1 LIDERQAFYYTQ
13 KKGQLR
19 MDKVFIKD
27 LLVRGIIGV
36 NDWERRRPQD
46 ILINITLF
54 TDTRRAAQ
62 TDHIDDCVNYS
73 TLSKRVQEHAESV
86 QRLTVEALANDLA
99 AICLQEQAVQKVILR
114 VEKPGAVRFAKSV
127 GVEIERSRDE

>member
-1 LIDERQAFYYTQ
+1 
-13 KKGQLR
+13 
-19 MDKVFIKD
+19 MDKVIIKD

-46 ILINITLF
+46 ILINITIF

-73 TLSKRVQEHAESV
+73 TLSKRVQAHAESV

-99 AICLQEQAVQKVILR
+99 AICLQEQGVQKVILR